1 MQKLLL
7 NLSIKN
13 KLFLL
18 AFFPVLVIMVLFFDT
33 AYNGYLKHQKL
44 ERTSSFINL
53 SKDFSLLVHELQ
65 KERALVSSF
74 ISTKDE
80 DLENTL
86 NMQFEVTDLKI
97 ESFLN
102 SSVKKIESEN
112 NIKSKLFEI
121 KNIREQVLKDE
132 TTFVETLAF
141 YTKINDELLNT
152 IAKITSISASSDIN
166 NEFIAYYNF
175 LQAKEKIDIQ
185 RAIGTNALVN
195 RNFLPRMHEK
205 FLNLINEE
213 NIFIKEYKNY
223 SDKESVKYIENALNT
238 KSIDEVKR
246 IRTLFINSTSKKD
259 LLYKIKDLI
268 GFGGLVQDFQNY
280 IIRKDLEDRNKVVE
294 SYNKIKKLINTYKL
308 FQLTPREEIMT
319 ASLEK
324 VFSNYY
330 EKLDT
335 VDEFIRRGDNDIILL
350 DKKTA
355 FDYLPAIEALDELL
369 NSHFEANPV
378 YWYENMTDMLST
390 YKEIDDYLY
399 VNLDQSINKITNS
412 YQTSSFI
419 TMSLYI
425 LVILFVIFTVI
436 RLEKVILKSISQI
449 YSGIEQF
456 MSYLNREINEL
467 NYVQLDSKD
476 ELGKLAKMINKNI
489 DRINGDLEKDL
500 LCVGE
505 ATITLDKLEKGYYS
519 CRVNSKA
526 ANPQIHT
533 LSKTINQML
542 DNQQHVIET
551 ILKTLKKYTE
561 YDYLEK
567 IDLPSIS
574 GESKQLVDGINTL
587 RDAIISMLVE
597 NRNNANI
604 LEDGAGNL
612 LKNVDIIKL
621 ASTDAAARLE
631 ETAAAV
637 DEITSSIVSNSEN
650 VFKMSS
656 LATQL
661 QQASS
666 NGGKLA
672 SQTVSSMEDI
682 NKQVNAITDA
692 IGIIDNISFQTNIL
706 SLNAAVEAAT
716 AGEAGKGFAVVAGE
730 VRNLAARS
738 AEAAKEIK
746 TLVENATLK
755 SNQGKDIASSMIEGY
770 TVLDTN
776 VTSTLSLINKV
787 ETATSEQKLGIEQIN
802 DAVNSLDEQTQKNAQ
817 VAMQTNSIAQNTLVL
832 TENIVSSV
840 ASKKFKE

>member
-18 AFFPVLVIMVLFFDT
+18 AFFPVLVIMILFFDT

-102 SSVKKIESEN
+102 SSIKKIESEN

-467 NYVQLDSKD
+467 NYVELDSKD

-587 RDAIISMLVE
+587 RDAIVSMLVE

-840 ASKKFKE
+840 ASKKFEE